1 MSVSARAQLADDLT
15 AALPE
20 FKVRGYS
27 PSLDGL
33 TRPTVVLWQSAVTRR
48 DEFDGAR
55 VDVEFEAWVLVPQE
69 DPVAAETA
77 LDDAL
82 GQVIAAWQGITWCT
96 WDRVERGTYD
106 NTWHGYRLT
115 AAAPA
120 CPVDG
125 VIAAP

>member
-1 MSVSARAQLADDLT
+1 MSVSARAQLAQNLAD
-15 AALPE
+15 ALGG

-27 PSLDGL
+27 PSIDGL
-33 TRPTVVLWQSAVTRR
+33 TRPTVVLWQSATTRR

-69 DPVAAETA
+69 DPDAAETA

-82 GQVIAAWQGITWCT
+82 GQVLAAWQGVAWCT
-96 WDRVERGTYD
+96 WDRAERGVYD
-106 NTWHGYRLT
+106 NTWQGYRIT
-115 AAAPA
+115 ASAPA